1 MKFRMKK
8 SIFVFLTVCLYGMA
22 LCAEPITKQ
31 QAQQIAAQWLMS
43 KSPAHRVVADRMA
56 MKTDVVLKAVND
68 TGNPY
73 LYAVGHGTG
82 GYVIV
87 SGDDRAPA
95 ILAYVENG
103 SYNESQMPENMR
115 SWLQH
120 YIDEIAL
127 LQRYNLTS
135 PKQAMTDLGEP
146 IAKTTTSLW
155 DQLAPYNTE
164 CPMVTTYSDAAC
176 TTVRRGPLR
185 SATGCAATALAQV
198 LYMWKDEYA
207 KPEVKEGKLTQDIPA
222 RVDVVF
228 QSAEQEKKEDPPI
241 PVWLKFSDEAIPAS
255 TTIDWANLIDVYS
268 ERDTSGR
275 YVTTE
280 STALGTPEQQ
290 AAVARLMHVCGALS
304 DMMYGTVYA
313 GGSGTYAYSGLKG
326 LAKYMNFH
334 NARFLQQHMYGY
346 AEWVQRLYD
355 ELKVAKAVYFGGS
368 STQGGHA
375 FVIDGYYKEDL
386 FHVNWGWSG
395 LANEAIDDGGYYRIN
410 SLLPINQGTGGA
422 VVNDGYRLNQS
433 FYTGVYPNAPEP
445 ADAPGVTA
453 SILNTYQTHT
463 NVNGGKLKLRTFS
476 NATNQTAPVVT
487 AQVALCLENESG
499 YKSLIPV
506 RDELATLYLTENVQT
521 DTTLTWTGVTDG
533 DYKVRLYYR
542 NTLDDDAAWKPCIN
556 IDNAYI
562 SVHVSGNQASVSNQG
577 SMKIDLLSYE
587 VEEKCAKGEDVAFKL
602 KYKLTSGELRGILL
616 VSMAA
621 PIMLDE
627 EGEFVE
633 DKSRQE
639 CVAMPPT
646 IVDAGEGEEVAIE
659 SAFSAAN
666 LEVGYY
672 QIICA
677 SLAGFLPTDIK
688 FEVVESPDTGI
699 DQNTIG
705 ETGTSQWY
713 DLLGRKL
720 TAKPTQPGIYI
731 VGGKKVMVR

>member
-1 MKFRMKK
+1 MKNKLF
-8 SIFVFLTVCLYGMA
+8 ILLAVCLYGMA

-31 QAQQIAAQWLMS
+31 QAQRIANQWLMS
-43 KSPAHRVVADRMA
+43 TSPAHRVLSNPAI
-56 MKTDVVLKAVND
+56 MKTDVVLQAVND
-68 TGNPY
+68 TGDPY
-73 LYAVGHGTG
+73 LYAVNNGAN
-82 GYVIV
+82 GYVLV

-95 ILAYVENG
+95 VLGYVDNG
-103 SYNESQMPENMR
+103 SYQESNLPDNMR

-127 LQRYNLTS
+127 LQQYNLTS
-135 PKQAMTDLGEP
+135 PQKTIADLGDP

-176 TTVRRGPLR
+176 TTVRRGPLLA
-185 SATGCAATALAQV
+185 ATGCAATALAQV

-207 KPEVKEGKLTQDIPA
+207 KPEVKEGKLSQDIPA
-222 RVDVVF
+222 RIDVVF

-241 PVWLKFSDEAIPAS
+241 PVWLKFSDEAIPAT
-255 TTIDWANLIDVYS
+255 TTIDWGNLIDVYS
-268 ERDTSGR
+268 ERDSSGR

-326 LAKYMNFH
+326 LAQYMNFH
-334 NARFLQQHMYGY
+334 NARFLQQHMFGY

-453 SILNTYQTHT
+453 SILNTNQTHA
-463 NVNGGKLKLRTFS
+463 NVNGGKLRMRTFS

-499 YKSLIPV
+499 YKSLIPLSN
-506 RDELATLYLTENVQT
+506 ELATLHLTEGVQT

-542 NTLDDDAAWKPCIN
+542 NTLDDDAAWTPCYN
-556 IDNAYI
+556 DDNAYI
-562 SVHVSGNQASVSNQG
+562 SVQVSGNQATVGNKG
-577 SMKIDLLSYE
+577 SMQIDLLNYE
-587 VEEKCAKGEDVAFKL
+587 VGEKYAKGEDVPFKL
-602 KYKLTSGELRGILL
+602 KYKMTSGELRGVLL
-616 VSMAA
+616 ASIAS
-621 PIMLDE
+621 PIMLND
-627 EGEFVE
+627 EGEFVA
-633 DKSRQE
+633 DKSRQD

-646 IVDAGEGEEVAIE
+646 IVDAGEGEEVTIE
-659 SAFSAAN
+659 SSFSAAN
-666 LEVGYY
+666 LEVGHY

-677 SLAGFLPTDIK
+677 CIAGFLPCDLT
-688 FEVVESPDTGI
+688 FEVVESGSSGI
-699 DQNTIG
+699 EQPVAESGATQQDNA
-705 ETGTSQWY
+705 WY
-713 DLLGRKL
+713 DLQGRKL
-720 TAKPTQPGIYI
+720 TAKPAEPGVYI
-731 VGGKKVMVR
+731 VGGKKILIK